1 MSVAEPSEQK
11 VCLNAKCVASSSSTW
26 KHGWI
31 LRSGLPADLCETCG
45 VAFEQSRFCEMFHF
59 DDAGWRTCNSCRKR
73 VHCGCIASIQAFVLL
88 DGGGVECIGC
98 AKRQEPQKPLDPG
111 TSRLLPQI
119 LAGRVSQGLID
130 ELESKPRCSA
140 ENTPATNSTSWIP
153 AGSQIGN
160 HVTEA
165 EQETKTNF
173 DGEANSK
180 DICLQTYQNEHERNF
195 SKKPGPMASSGGQ
208 GFQRVSDKDGM
219 ASTLVVAIGAM
230 AEQAKAAAGLSVGV
244 GTFSSSDHLGGP
256 TTSSPLSTGE
266 FREALPRS
274 SGLNM
279 YRSKQRQILPRPF
292 NTLPV
297 RSDNGVR
304 SDGASDLHATSRL
317 PRPPGESKGRNQLLP
332 RYWPRIT
339 DQEIQ
344 QITSGDSNSIITPL
358 FEKMLSASDAGRIGR
373 LVLPK
378 ACAEAYF
385 PPISSPEGQPIDIHD
400 VSGKKWTFQFRYWPN
415 NNSRMYVLEGVTP
428 CIQSMR
434 LQAGDTVTFSRLDPE
449 GKLVMGCRRAS
460 NTSQEN
466 PLPVGPSGSLPSGN
480 GDGPRANGLSS
491 TPSAQV
497 KETHAYSV
505 SVQPS
510 TGYNWEKTDSRA
522 TKAKEGSPFEA
533 LLLADKKKGRPLGAK
548 SKRLRLDNADAL
560 ELKITWEEAQ
570 ELLRPPPGVVPSIV
584 TVDGQEFEEYEDPP
598 VIAKKT
604 IFTTRQHGVQDQW
617 VQCDDCSVWRRVPS
631 DALIHTRWTCSD
643 NEWDP
648 NRATC
653 SAPKEVSNEEME
665 KLLRSFTAFGENS
678 AASPPP
684 PAATTKHPR
693 HRPGCTCIV
702 CIQPPSGKG
711 PKHKPNCVCN
721 VCMTVKRRFKTL
733 MMRRKKR
740 QSEREAE
747 TARKKRVWEKDEGEA
762 NSTSKWV
769 TYPNSYPEN
778 SKSMDLVYREGYTRG
793 DKVLA
798 DGAMN
803 LSFQPHP
810 VPYQGVGQGH
820 RNTMEEALGAK
831 GQIDLNSQPERDGEA
846 GRVSMMRLLQD
857 ASLPLDLYLHQ
868 QGMAA
873 LIPTMPIGLPVLS
886 GTVDARTEQ
895 QNACKPAASNTDH
908 PSEEAFE
915 NSVRLNDDSA
925 AMSFSQVSRQ
935 SS

>member
-1 MSVAEPSEQK
+1 MSAVEPFVQK
-11 VCLNAKCVASSSSTW
+11 VCLNAKCGASGSSSW

-45 VAFEQSRFCEMFHF
+45 MAFEQSRFCETFHS
-59 DDAGWRTCNSCRKR
+59 DDAGWRTCNLCRKR

-88 DGGGVECIGC
+88 DGGGVECISC
-98 AKRQEPQKPLDPG
+98 AESQESKKPLEPG
-111 TSRLLPQI
+111 VSRLLPQI
-119 LAGRVSQGLID
+119 I
-130 ELESKPRCSA
+130 SA
-140 ENTPATNSTSWIP
+140 
-153 AGSQIGN
+153 SQIGS
-160 HVTEA
+160 HAIEV
-165 EQETKTNF
+165 EQVTKTNL
-173 DGEANSK
+173 DGETNHK
-180 DICLQTYQNEHERNF
+180 DIRLQTYQVQQDQNS
-195 SKKPGPMASSGGQ
+195 SKQPGSLASSGGQ
-208 GFQRVSDKDGM
+208 GFHRVSGNDG
-219 ASTLVVAIGAM
+219 LVVAIGTM
-230 AEQAKAAAGLSVGV
+230 AEQAKPSGSLGIVA
-244 GTFSSSDHLGGP
+244 GTFSSSDQLGVP
-256 TTSSPLSTGE
+256 TTSSPLSIGE

-274 SGLNM
+274 SGPSTH
-279 YRSKQRQILPRPF
+279 RSRQRQILPRPL
-292 NTLPV
+292 NTPAQSNTGI
-297 RSDNGVR
+297 RSE
-304 SDGASDLHATSRL
+304 SASDVHAMSRL
-317 PRPPGESKGRNQLLP
+317 PRPPGESKGRSQLLP

-385 PPISSPEGQPIDIHD
+385 PPISSPEGQPLDIHD

-460 NTSQEN
+460 TLSQE
-466 PLPVGPSGSLPSGN
+466 PFLPVGPGSLPSAGN
-480 GDGPRANGLSS
+480 GDGPSANDTAI
-491 TPSAQV
+491 TPSAQA
-497 KETHAYSV
+497 KEAHAYNASG
-505 SVQPS
+505 QPS
-510 TGYNWEKTDSRA
+510 TAYNWEKTDIRPA
-522 TKAKEGSPFEA
+522 KAKEGSTFEA

-604 IFTTRQHGVQDQW
+604 VFTTRPSGVQDQW
-617 VQCDDCSVWRRVPS
+617 VQCDDCAVWRRAPF
-631 DALIHTRWTCSD
+631 DASFHSRWTCPD
-643 NEWDP
+643 NQWDP

-653 SAPKEVSNEEME
+653 STSKEISNEEME
-665 KLLRSFTAFGENS
+665 NLLHSFTEQEKQEDIEGTTALDTSSNLDTLADAAAFGVNS

-684 PAATTKHPR
+684 PAPTTKHPR

-747 TARKKRVWEKDEGEA
+747 TARKKRVWDKDEGEA

-769 TYPNSYPEN
+769 MYPNTFSEH
-778 SKSMDLVYREGYTRG
+778 SKSMDLSYREGFTRG
-793 DKVLA
+793 DKVSG
-798 DGAMN
+798 DGAIN
-803 LSFQPHP
+803 LSFQTHP
-810 VPYQGVGQGH
+810 VPYH
-820 RNTMEEALGAK
+820 TKRNTLEDALGVK
-831 GQIDLNSQPERDGEA
+831 GQIDLNSQPERDDGS

-857 ASLPLDLYLHQ
+857 ATLPLDIYLQQ
-868 QGMAA
+868 QGMMAV
-873 LIPTMPIGLPVLS
+873 IPSVPIGLPVLS
-886 GTVDARTEQ
+886 STHDARTEQ
-895 QNACKPAASNTDH
+895 HNASQPAAPTTDR
-908 PSEEAFE
+908 PSKEEFA
-915 NSVRLNDDSA
+915 NSVRVND
-925 AMSFSQVSRQ
+925 
-935 SS
+935 